1 MKLTPVYLVAPE
13 PDPPSMPTRRA
24 FLIAGSTFAAGLGL
38 GGACGFAAG
47 ASGAPAKVQPAS
59 GDVGEPVAA
68 QDASMREGPI
78 EWESSGDALL
88 EELRRLAVKAPIE
101 ELVEKR
107 QDFVNL
113 LYSTYPED
121 TIAWRGIGRLSEHY
135 CFNESLR
142 DRRIFARWLAQV
154 IEKASA
160 PVREPLIKYVD
171 RLKSIR

>member
-59 GDVGEPVAA
+59 GDVGEPVAT

-101 ELVEKR
+101 ELFQKR
-107 QDFVNL
+107 HDFVEL
-113 LYSTYPED
+113 VGTTYADD
-121 TIAWRGIGRLSEHY
+121 TIVWRGIGRLAQETL
-135 CFNESLR
+135 ER
-142 DRRIFARWLAQV
+142 EQMDDRRLFARWLAQY
-154 IEKASA
+154 IENGD
-160 PVREPLIKYVD
+160 RECTKPYLGLIPKLRNVQ
-171 RLKSIR
+171 